1 MQMGGP
7 RVLILKVPYPRCE
20 EITSAGS
27 RRKTIQSTMFAV
39 QKTSI
44 ARNTV
49 VCAAQKP
56 VQAKVRR
63 ERRTSR
69 QLNFPR
75 GCPARGFGGH
85 APFSS
90 IYFRIDPILDIAA
103 PAARIFP
110 RDAVSL
116 SLPVRIPKANGGRP
130 RFAFRAARRVDDSLR
145 SLHITVSFSS
155 TGRAAAEGRP
165 RHHCRVRRLGAAER
179 RHGGEG
185 SLLLRHGLSKKY
197 KNE

>member
-1 MQMGGP
+1 
-7 RVLILKVPYPRCE
+7 
-20 EITSAGS
+20 
-27 RRKTIQSTMFAV
+27 MFAV

-116 SLPVRIPKANGGRP
+116 SLSPSESRRQTEAVR
-130 RFAFRAARRVDDSLR
+130 
-145 SLHITVSFSS
+145 
-155 TGRAAAEGRP
+155 
-165 RHHCRVRRLGAAER
+165 
-179 RHGGEG
+179 G
-185 SLLLRHGLSKKY
+185 SLFGQLVELMTHFVRCTSPFHFHRQAVPQQKAALATIAAFAASVLLSAAPADASVKSTVCASNATAKICLKDSVKK
-197 KNE
+197 